1 METLFFILVFA
12 TIYSY
17 LIYPLVLLFL
27 KAGFSKPWLQSDI
40 NPSITIVISAHNE
53 EAVIAKKIQ
62 NSFGLDY
69 PRDLLKIIVTSDGS
83 TDRTDEIVS
92 EIQDKRLELRS
103 SPDRAGKTTGLN
115 RIIPYVSGDIV
126 LFTDANAM
134 FPRDMLLKLARNF
147 ASEDVDLVT
156 GWTKYTVPGKS
167 DEETTGI
174 YSRLEKWTKYCESII
189 SSCIG
194 ADGAVFAIRRRHFK
208 PLDPVDINDFVVP
221 LHVIAQGKR
230 AVLDPEVFCSEE
242 ASEGVI
248 KNYRRQVRITIG
260 TLWGMQRNIHMLN
273 IFKYGFSSFF
283 FFSHKL
289 MRLLVP
295 FFFIFGL
302 GVNIYI
308 FNNSPFYIMTLLLY
322 GLFLIVGGLNLI
334 GLLKG
339 RIAEISKIFMIT
351 MAAQMIGWL
360 RTIKGDKDT
369 IWAPQR

>member
-1 METLFFILVFA
+1 MEILFFILIFA

-27 KAGFSKPWLQSDI
+27 KAVFSKPWAQNDI
-40 NPSITIVISAHNE
+40 NPSVTIVISAHNE
-53 EAVIAKKIQ
+53 EAVIAEKIR
-62 NSFGLDY
+62 NSFDLDY
-69 PRDLLKIIVTSDGS
+69 PGDLLKIIVTSDGS

-92 EIQDKRLELRS
+92 GMHDKRLELRS
-103 SPDRAGKTTGLN
+103 FPDRAGKTTGLN
-115 RIIPYVSGDIV
+115 RIIPDVGGDIV

-156 GWTKYTVPGKS
+156 GWTKYIAPGKS

-194 ADGAVFAIRRRHFK
+194 ADGAVFAIRRPLFK
-208 PLDPVDINDFVVP
+208 ALDPVDINDFVAP

-242 ASEGVI
+242 VSEGTR
-248 KNYRRQVRITIG
+248 KSYRRQVRITIG
-260 TLWGMQRNIHMLN
+260 TLWGIRRNIHMLN
-273 IFKYGFSSFF
+273 IFKYGFPSFF

-295 FFFIFGL
+295 FFFLFGL
-302 GVNIYI
+302 SINLYI
-308 FNNSPFYIMTLLLY
+308 FTNSPFYMMTLLIY
-322 GLFLIVGGLNLI
+322 SLFLVAGGLNLT

-339 RIAEISKIFMIT
+339 RIPEISKIFMIT

-360 RTIKGDKDT
+360 RMTSGDKNT

>member
-1 METLFFILVFA
+1 MEILFFILIFA

-27 KAGFSKPWLQSDI
+27 KAVFSKPWAQNDI
-40 NPSITIVISAHNE
+40 NPSVTIVISAHNE
-53 EAVIAKKIQ
+53 EAVIAEKIR

-69 PRDLLKIIVTSDGS
+69 PGDLLKIIVTSDGS

-92 EIQDKRLELRS
+92 GMHDKRLELRS
-103 SPDRAGKTTGLN
+103 FPDRAGKTTGLN
-115 RIIPYVSGDIV
+115 RIIPDVSGDIV

-134 FPRDMLLKLARNF
+134 FPRDMLLKLVRNF

-156 GWTKYTVPGKS
+156 DWTKYIAPGES

-194 ADGAVFAIRRRHFK
+194 ADGAVFAIRRPLFK
-208 PLDPVDINDFVVP
+208 ALDPADINDFVVP

-242 ASEGVI
+242 VSEGTR
-248 KNYRRQVRITIG
+248 KSYRRQVRITIG
-260 TLWGMQRNIHMLN
+260 TLWGIRRNIHMLN
-273 IFKYGFSSFF
+273 IFKYGFPSFF

-295 FFFIFGL
+295 FFFLFGL
-302 GVNIYI
+302 SINLYI
-308 FNNSPFYIMTLLLY
+308 FTNSPFYMMTLLIY
-322 GLFLIVGGLNLI
+322 SLFLVAGGLNLT

-339 RIAEISKIFMIT
+339 RIPEISKIFMIT

-360 RTIKGDKDT
+360 RMTSGDKNT